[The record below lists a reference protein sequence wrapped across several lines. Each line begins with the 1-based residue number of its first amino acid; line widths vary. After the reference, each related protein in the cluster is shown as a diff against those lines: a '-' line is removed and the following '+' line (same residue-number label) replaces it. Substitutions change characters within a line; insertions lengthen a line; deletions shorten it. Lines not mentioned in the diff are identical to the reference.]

1 MTEAPGAIPA
11 SYRDAGGTPIPID
24 PAVLAAVRAV
34 AGEPAPARAGSA
46 PIPLPPRPARSWGW
60 QVQLYQ
66 LRSARSWGIGDYAD
80 LADLAR
86 GLGAG
91 GAAMI
96 LINPVHAETPAPPYL
111 DSPYS
116 PSSRRFISL
125 LSLSIPQLPEY
136 QGADAPT
143 RAAVDQLA
151 PPNGD
156 RIERPRVWA
165 AKLAALALLFPGGE
179 AADWAGPGGE
189 RLLEFGVFC
198 ALAGEHGR
206 DWRAWPEPLRRPGAA
221 ASAAA
226 DPARVA
232 LHVWAQAR
240 AAQQLAA
247 AQQAALDAGM
257 SVGIVHDLA
266 VGVDPGGAD
275 GWVYA
280 DALADGVSI
289 GAPPDAINE
298 QGQNWGL
305 PAWRPDRLAAAGF
318 APWRDVVAAALRLG
332 GGLRIDHIMGLSRMW
347 WIPAGVP
354 IGRGAYVYGDSEA
367 MFGVLVAEA
376 GARGSLLIGED
387 LGVVEPGL
395 RDRMGQLGILGSA
408 VLWFEGMGSPG
419 EGDDDGRLPANWRAR
434 AAASVSTHDLPTAH
448 GFLRDAQVH
457 ARAAAG
463 VLGGSLE
470 NALAEAAKARVELIG
485 LLIRC
490 GALDPADVDDPN
502 DIVHAMYRAL
512 IASPS
517 QVVLVGA
524 SDAVGD
530 LRQPNLPGTVDEYPN
545 WRLPLADG
553 AGNPVS
559 LERFLASPGVA
570 QLSALMRSGIGRS
583 D

>member
-1 MTEAPGAIPA
+1 
-11 SYRDAGGTPIPID
+11 
-24 PAVLAAVRAV
+24 
-34 AGEPAPARAGSA
+34 
-46 PIPLPPRPARSWGW
+46 
-60 QVQLYQ
+60 
-66 LRSARSWGIGDYAD
+66 
-80 LADLAR
+80 
-86 GLGAG
+86 
-91 GAAMI
+91 
-96 LINPVHAETPAPPYL
+96 
-111 DSPYS
+111 
-116 PSSRRFISL
+116 
-125 LSLSIPQLPEY
+125 
-136 QGADAPT
+136 
-143 RAAVDQLA
+143 
-151 PPNGD
+151 
-156 RIERPRVWA
+156 
-165 AKLAALALLFPGGE
+165 
-179 AADWAGPGGE
+179 
-189 RLLEFGVFC
+189 
-198 ALAGEHGR
+198 
-206 DWRAWPEPLRRPGAA
+206 
-221 ASAAA
+221 
-226 DPARVA
+226 
-232 LHVWAQAR
+232 
-240 AAQQLAA
+240 
-247 AQQAALDAGM
+247 
-257 SVGIVHDLA
+257 
-266 VGVDPGGAD
+266 
-275 GWVYA
+275 
-280 DALADGVSI
+280 
-289 GAPPDAINE
+289 
-298 QGQNWGL
+298 
-305 PAWRPDRLAAAGF
+305 
-318 APWRDVVAAALRLG
+318 
-332 GGLRIDHIMGLSRMW
+332 MW